1 MLITL
6 FTFIFLPFPSFSCS
20 FSFFLFS
27 PTSST
32 ISSILLF
39 IIEVRAVFLS
49 AASVDSG
56 AGAAR
61 SANDHLAAL

>member
-1 MLITL
+1 CLSLCSLLSFCLSLL
-6 FTFIFLPFPSFSCS
+6 FLVPFL
-20 FSFFLFS
+20 SFFFP